1 MSLKHSLL
9 VLLAEQSS
17 TGYELSQ
24 KYKEAIGFFWK
35 ASHQQIYKQLKELT
49 VDGWVVFEQQTQQ
62 GKPDK
67 KKYRVTADGLQELK
81 RWLSSAIKPAKA
93 NDALLVMLY
102 GGKHVEP
109 QVLLTEIQRHKVLHE
124 KNLKKLEAIQGLYY
138 SLSPAQQKAYRLP
151 YLTLKR
157 GLSSEKAWL
166 QWAEDVIEELSD
178 PDHDCV

>member
-49 VDGWVVFEQQTQQ
+49 ADGWVTFEEQSQQ

-67 KKYRVTADGLQELK
+67 KKYQVTDSGFQELQ
-81 RWLSSAIKPAKA
+81 RWLSSEIKPAKA

-102 GGKHVEP
+102 GGKHVEH
-109 QVLLTEIQRHKVLHE
+109 QVLLQEIERHKGLHE
-124 KNLKKLEAIQGLYY
+124 KNLKKLEAIQGLYL
-138 SLSPAQQKAYRLP
+138 SLSKAQQKEYRLP

-166 QWAEDVIEELSD
+166 QWAEEVIEELSD
-178 PDHDCV
+178 AAQ

>member
-9 VLLAEQSS
+9 VLLADRPA

-35 ASHQQIYKQLKELT
+35 ASHQQIYKQLKDLA
-49 VDGWVVFEQQTQQ
+49 DQGWVTFEEELQA

-67 KKYRVTADGLQELK
+67 KKYQITSKGLAGL
-81 RWLSSAIKPAKA
+81 RAWLSSEIKPSKT

-102 GGKHVEP
+102 GGKHVDDA
-109 QVLLTEIQRHKVLHE
+109 VLLREVKRHQLLHQ
-124 KNLKKLEAIQGLYY
+124 KNLQKLEAIESLYL
-138 SLSPAQQKAYRLP
+138 SLDSTQKNSYRLP

-157 GLSSEKAWL
+157 GLSSERAWL
-166 QWAEDVIEELSD
+166 EWSD
-178 PDHDCV
+178 EVVEVLMAGSL